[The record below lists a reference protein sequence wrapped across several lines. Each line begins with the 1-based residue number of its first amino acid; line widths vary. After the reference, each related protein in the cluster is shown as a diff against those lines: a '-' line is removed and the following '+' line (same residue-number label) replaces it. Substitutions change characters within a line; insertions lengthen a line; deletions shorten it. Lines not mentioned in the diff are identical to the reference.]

1 MFEYRHLQFCVI
13 LIVLTVPALRTTSV
27 SAHKDLLEI
36 DAKSQ
41 VRDKWMSTY
50 AAAIMNVIGSVSDFL
65 S

>member
-1 MFEYRHLQFCVI
+1 M
-13 LIVLTVPALRTTSV
+13 LTVPALRTTSV